1 MTITRGKMQRNLYNQ
16 GGIINAVPREGYFLG
31 KLAKS
36 VKKGVKKIG
45 KGVKKFAKSDLGKAA
60 MLAAG
65 AYFMPGIGIKAQGG
79 LGSFLGSMGSK
90 ASSAGNF
97 LRDKG
102 ISFLNKPRLD
112 MVLDSSG
119 ENYIPKRLANKAFD
133 SGLSRFEVGSGY
145 FGEDR
150 KRNDGGIKTV
160 LADFFQ
166 DEKKRNILS
175 DVLKGATSA
184 YGGKLAYD
192 DQKRINEARQRD
204 YDDYVSRRAA
214 VSSQLEDV
222 VPELD
227 IKMANGGRVNRAGG
241 GMMMASADM
250 DIPIQDLA
258 YGGKIAYDDQ
268 KRINEAR
275 KRDYDNYV
283 SRRAA
288 VSSQLEDVVPELDIK
303 MANGGRVNYYEGGMS
318 MSSMS
323 EDEMKFMRLVGEFME
338 QGFTQEE
345 AIEAARDELAR
356 KTMAVG
362 GIMDLDIRTNPQGTQ
377 EIDYRENGGFVPPI
391 GIKEKADDIPAM
403 LSNNEFVMTADSVR
417 GIGNGSV
424 KNGAKKLY
432 SIMKEAEGR
441 GRA

>member
-1 MTITRGKMQRNLYNQ
+1 MQRNLYNQ

-31 KLAKS
+31 KIAKS
-36 VKKGVKKIG
+36 VKKIG

-97 LRDKG
+97 LKSKG
-102 ISFLNKPRLD
+102 SSFFKKPRLD

-160 LADFFQ
+160 LSNFFQ

-258 YGGKIAYDDQ
+258 EDFEITFGRPAESLEELKDYY
-268 KRINEAR
+268 RR
-275 KRDYDNYV
+275 KYEFNGDT
-283 SRRAA
+283 
-288 VSSQLEDVVPELDIK
+288 SSSENNGIGK
-303 MANGGRVNYYEGGMS
+303 MANMDYR
-318 MSSMS
+318 
-323 EDEMKFMRLVGEFME
+323 EFIYDASRDNFANDMF
-338 QGFTQEE
+338 GKDYDDLTPEE
-345 AIEAARDELAR
+345 AEEIDIIIEIELGKKQVAPER
-356 KTMAVG
+356 MMAAVG

>member
-1 MTITRGKMQRNLYNQ
+1 M
-16 GGIINAVPREGYFLG
+16 
-31 KLAKS
+31 
-36 VKKGVKKIG
+36 
-45 KGVKKFAKSDLGKAA
+45 
-60 MLAAG
+60 
-65 AYFMPGIGIKAQGG
+65 
-79 LGSFLGSMGSK
+79 
-90 ASSAGNF
+90 
-97 LRDKG
+97 
-102 ISFLNKPRLD
+102 
-112 MVLDSSG
+112 
-119 ENYIPKRLANKAFD
+119 
-133 SGLSRFEVGSGY
+133 
-145 FGEDR
+145 
-150 KRNDGGIKTV
+150 

-184 YGGKLAYD
+184 YGGKIAYD

-204 YDDYVSRRAA
+204 YDDYVSRRA
-214 VSSQLEDV
+214 D
-222 VPELD
+222 
-227 IKMANGGRVNRAGG
+227 
-241 GMMMASADM
+241 
-250 DIPIQDLA
+250 
-258 YGGKIAYDDQ
+258 
-268 KRINEAR
+268 
-275 KRDYDNYV
+275 
-283 SRRAA
+283 

-318 MSSMS
+318 MASMS